1 MFRSSLI
8 CLCTAAVLPSA
19 AFAQAQAQPQ
29 APAHHSGMEPQV
41 VDGIAAVVKLYDEK
55 GNTSGDVIT
64 YSQVRALV
72 APREKLLHQTL
83 TGDALVKAVK
93 EAREA
98 ALKDL
103 IDRQLIIQAFKKD
116 NFQIPDHYVN
126 QRMQEIIQENFG
138 GDRNTFIKTLEAQ
151 NYTMGEFKKLE
162 SERMIVQAMRSKNVK
177 REQIVSPAKIEEY
190 YHQHRDEF
198 TAKEQI
204 KLRMIMIP
212 SHSSDSTSST
222 QRAMAEEILSKLA
235 NGGEFDRIA
244 QIYSE
249 DSSRDLGGDWGWIER
264 KTLAPPLE
272 KVAFNLPVG
281 KMSNIIEYS
290 GNFYILKVEDKKGG
304 TTRSLAESREEI
316 EKKILQQQAQ
326 ELQERW
332 IASLREKAFIRT
344 F

>member
-1 MFRSSLI
+1 MSRTSVTILLGVAI
-8 CLCTAAVLPSA
+8 LPLSVSG
-19 AFAQAQAQPQ
+19 QGQPRQ
-29 APAHHSGMEPQV
+29 PRHTGEPQV
-41 VDGIAAVVKLYDEK
+41 VDGIAAVVSLPDPTGK
-55 GNTSGDVIT
+55 TATTTDVIT

-72 APREKLLHQTL
+72 APREKVLRSQLQ
-83 TGDALVKAVK
+83 GDELMKAVK

-103 IDRQLIIQAFKKD
+103 IDRQLIIQAFKKE
-116 NFQIPDHYVN
+116 NYQIPDFFVN
-126 QRMQEIIQENFG
+126 QRMHEIIQENFG

-151 NYTMGEFKKLE
+151 NFTEGEFKKLE
-162 SERMIVQAMRSKNVK
+162 SERMIVQAMRSRNVK
-177 REQIVSPAKIEEY
+177 KQQIVSPIKIEEY
-190 YHQHRDEF
+190 YRTHHEEF

-212 SHSSDSTSST
+212 AKANDSAASS
-222 QRAMAEEILSKLA
+222 QRDMAEEILKKLA

-281 KMSNIIEYS
+281 KISNIVEYS
-290 GNFYILKVEDKKGG
+290 GNFYILKVEEKKGG
-304 TTRSLAESREEI
+304 NTRSLADARDEI

-332 IASLREKAFIRT
+332 IASLRSKAYIRT